1 MTVAFIFAGAV
12 WPEARVRDALAAR
25 VAEAWPG
32 ATIQDARES
41 RQAPRGAAAIIGDA
55 IRAVAADVV
64 VVLEPWSPIGADT
77 LRALAAAG
85 AAGLAIEAGPDV
97 AALAWPPAPAGA
109 DLVRE
114 LAAAG
119 AAPAIDARPMAAW
132 AIRTATFVEAGGFD
146 PAWWNVGL
154 LEDLAARLHGVP
166 IVPVASESTG
176 ARPSAWPI
184 DAGLR
189 TFLAR
194 RNRILTAFR
203 SLPPDQLGVELAR
216 VAAEAL
222 RAATT
227 ASGLTGEQFRFGG
240 GWGQAEGALARLL
253 RPGADGASYIADHFG
268 TLAPMLALDSAL
280 EELPRL
286 CKFRDLPRAEPGPEP
301 GPEPAAEAWAG
312 PGDEAWAGPGA
323 EPGAEAWAQPRA
335 SVVIVTWNG
344 KDHLAPC
351 LASLRASDYPADRLE
366 IVVVD
371 NGSQDGTVEWLAR
384 EHPGVRVVPL
394 PANHGFTGGNA
405 AGVAAATGD
414 VLVFF
419 NNDMRVEPD
428 TVRRL
433 VAAAAD
439 GTTCAAARVLSWDG
453 RAVDFLRGSISFEAR
468 GFQDYYG
475 EPVTLDRTR
484 AADTFFPNGGAFAV
498 TREAYLRAG
507 GFDDAFFA
515 YYDDVDLGW
524 RLRLIGLGMRVEDAA
539 VVYHRHGA
547 TSRTQPAGQKRFLME
562 RNALWTLIKNYG
574 EGTLRRT
581 LGPVLLLATRRLL
594 DDARIDERAARLAP
608 FAAFSRRI
616 TASTTFETLYPAG
629 APTPPAIAGER
640 LILGLPAES
649 LAAIGAVIATL
660 GDTAAARQ
668 RIQTA
673 RRVGERDVL
682 PHFGRA
688 FEGISSFASYRP
700 IQEALIEALD
710 LPRVFTPRS
719 RLLIVSHE
727 AFATN
732 MSGPAVRFLEIGR
745 ALSGVARVTL
755 AMPGEPGLRDPRV
768 TIAGFDPA
776 QPASLRRLAE
786 DADVIF
792 VQGFA
797 LAQYPFLAA
806 LLVPIVVDLYCPF
819 TIEHLEQT
827 RGRVAADATV
837 HGEAAGFLGVLNA
850 QIDQGDFFICASEVQ
865 RDFWIGMLHSRGRI
879 NPRTYAADPTLR
891 RLIDVVPFG
900 LPDQDFDA
908 TAAAL
913 PPVLKGVRPGIAAT
927 DTVLLWGGSLLDWQD
942 PVTLIEAV
950 AALAPRRP
958 DIRLVFMGTRH
969 PNPLVKPMRAVAA
982 SCERAEALGLLDRHV
997 FFNDWV
1003 PYVERARYL
1012 AEADLGVSTHREHL
1026 ETHFAF
1032 RTRML
1037 DYVWARLPIV
1047 CTEGDVFARLVRSEG
1062 LGATVPPGDA
1072 PALADAIE
1080 RLLADEAARA
1090 SARAGLARLGGT
1102 LQWSR
1107 VVAPLAR
1114 FLEAP
1119 ASAADHA
1126 VGLARVRADLQ
1137 GGYRLS
1143 KWLKRTALRLGMA
1156 ERRVEQLKRMGVVRA
1171 LMVVRNRVALARA
1184 LRRAR

>member
-1 MTVAFIFAGAV
+1 VTATFILAGAV
-12 WPEARVRDALAAR
+12 WPDARVRDALAAR
-25 VAEAWPG
+25 IGEACPG
-32 ATIQDARES
+32 AAIADAPES
-41 RQAPRGAAAIIGDA
+41 REAPRGAAATIDGA
-55 IRAVAADVV
+55 IRGAAGDVV
-64 VVLEPWSPIGADT
+64 VVLDPWSPLDT
-77 LRALAAAG
+77 AALRALAGAG
-85 AAGLAIEAGPDV
+85 AAGLAIETGPGV
-97 AALAWPPAPAGA
+97 APLAWPPPAAGL
-109 DLVRE
+109 DLLGE
-114 LAAAG
+114 LAAATAGG
-119 AAPAIDARPMAAW
+119 ADAVDPRPMPAW
-132 AIRTATFVEAGGFD
+132 AIRRTVFTDAGGFD
-146 PAWWNVGL
+146 PILWNVGL
-154 LEDLAARLHGVP
+154 LEDLAARLAGVTILP
-166 IVPVASESTG
+166 IVPVGVGPAG
-176 ARPSAWPI
+176 DRRSAWPL
-184 DAGLR
+184 DAALR
-189 TFLAR
+189 AFLAR

-203 SLPPDQLGVELAR
+203 SLPADALGVELAR
-216 VAAEAL
+216 VAIDAL
-222 RAATT
+222 RAAT
-227 ASGLTGEQFRFGG
+227 ASSGLTGAQFRFGG
-240 GWGQAEGALARLL
+240 GWGEAEGALARLL
-253 RPGADGASYIADHFG
+253 RPGADGASYIGDHPG
-268 TLAPMLALDSAL
+268 TLLPLLALDSAL

-286 CKFRDLPRAEPGPEP
+286 CKIRNVPRVEARLEARPGAGPAARAEAAPE
-301 GPEPAAEAWAG
+301 
-312 PGDEAWAGPGA
+312 
-323 EPGAEAWAQPRA
+323 PRA
-335 SVVIVTWNG
+335 SVIIVSWNG
-344 KDHLAPC
+344 KEHLGPC
-351 LASLRASDYPADRLE
+351 LASLSASDYPADRLE
-366 IVVVD
+366 VIVVD
-371 NGSQDGTVEWLAR
+371 NGSHDGTVEWIAR
-384 EHPGVRVVPL
+384 EHPTVRVVPL
-394 PANHGFTGGNA
+394 ATNQGFTGGNA
-405 AGVAAATGD
+405 AGVAIATGD

-428 TVRRL
+428 AVRRL

-439 GTTCAAARVLSWDG
+439 GTTCVAARVLSWDG
-453 RAVDFLRGSISFEAR
+453 RAVDFLRGTISFEAR

-475 EPVTLDRTR
+475 EPVTIERSR
-484 AADTFFPNGGAFAV
+484 ATDTFFPNGGAFAV
-498 TREAYLRAG
+498 TREAYHRAG

-524 RLRLIGLGMRVEDAA
+524 RLRLAGLGMRVEDAA

-562 RNALWTLIKNYG
+562 RNALWTLLKNYG
-574 EGTLRRT
+574 EATLRRT
-581 LGPVLLLATRRLL
+581 LGPVLLLAARRLL
-594 DDARIDERAARLAP
+594 DEARIDGRAAVLARVGP
-608 FAAFSRRI
+608 FSRRV
-616 TASTTFETLYPAG
+616 TASATFDTLYAMSGSAPSG
-629 APTPPAIAGER
+629 AAATSEAR

-649 LAAIGAVIATL
+649 LAAIGAVLETL
-660 GDTAAARQ
+660 GDTARRRQ
-668 RIQTA
+668 AIQAA
-673 RRVGERDVL
+673 RRVGEPEVL

-700 IQEALIEALD
+700 IQEALIDALD
-710 LPRVFTPRS
+710 LPGVFTPRS

-727 AFATN
+727 AIATN

-755 AMPGEPGLRDPRV
+755 AMPGEPGLRDARV

-776 QPASLRRLAE
+776 HPASLRRLAE
-786 DADVIF
+786 DADVVF

-797 LAQYPFLAA
+797 LVQYPFLASM
-806 LLVPIVVDLYCPF
+806 LVPIVVDLYCPF
-819 TIEHLEQT
+819 TIEHLEQS
-827 RGRVAADATV
+827 RARAAAGDAAV
-837 HGEAAGFLGVLNA
+837 HDEAAGFLGVLNA

-908 TAAAL
+908 AAAAL

-958 DIRLVFMGTRH
+958 ELKLVFMGTKH
-969 PNPLVKPMRAVAA
+969 PNPLVAPMRAVLA
-982 SCERAEALGLLDRHV
+982 SRERAEALGVADRHV

-1003 PYVERARYL
+1003 PYTERARWL

-1047 CTEGDVFARLVRSEG
+1047 CTDGDVFARLVRSEG

-1072 PALADAIE
+1072 AALAAAID
-1080 RLLADEAARA
+1080 RLLDDGAARTAARA
-1090 SARAGLARLGGT
+1090 ALGRVGRD

-1137 GGYRLS
+1137 GGYRMS
-1143 KWLKRTALRLGMA
+1143 KWLKRTALRLGVT
-1156 ERRVEQLKRMGVVRA
+1156 ERRVEQLKRLGVVRG
-1171 LMVVRNRVALARA
+1171 LMVVRNRIALARA
-1184 LRRAR
+1184 IRRAR